1 MDTVALDSLI
11 FFAWK
16 TLIDYTNL
24 FSPYFFLMT
33 MHSWV
38 ILKMNQVNSFE
49 GIDASK
55 FRLSKIIKT
64 EDCFKREKEKKG
76 EKNNE

>member
-1 MDTVALDSLI
+1 
-11 FFAWK
+11 
-16 TLIDYTNL
+16 
-24 FSPYFFLMT
+24 

-38 ILKMNQVNSFE
+38 ILRMNQVNSFE

-64 EDCFKREKEKKG
+64 EDYFKREKEKKG